1 MLTKYME
8 RVRLKTLPPAIS
20 VFGSYLNV
28 IAQCGNIQGIP
39 EMSAYG
45 TYLRNGQGSE
55 SVLDADVDG
64 TVSSAMGCEVFHI
77 LWN

>member
-1 MLTKYME
+1 
-8 RVRLKTLPPAIS
+8 
-20 VFGSYLNV
+20 
-28 IAQCGNIQGIP
+28 
-39 EMSAYG
+39 MSAYG

-77 LWN
+77 LWDRDENKQAMDHWICQHLKAQ